1 MIGIEAIGS
10 YLPSLEESNYSRLKK
25 FNVEKEF
32 IENKTGFRY
41 LRKALEE
48 EKTSDLCLRAFEDLD
63 SIIKINLS
71 QIDCCI
77 VVTQNPDFKIPHV
90 SSIVHKNLN
99 LSENCACFDISL
111 GCSGYVYGLS
121 IIKSFMNENDLSKG
135 LLFTSDPYSKI
146 IDESDKGTSLLF
158 GDGATVTL
166 IGKEFKFGFQ
176 KFNFGTKGKSFSD
189 LMCEKQL
196 KMNGRGVY
204 NFAAKRVPKDI
215 LDILK
220 KNSLSIDEIDLFVLH
235 QGSKF
240 IIDTIR
246 EELKLSEGKMGF
258 YAANYGNLVSSSI
271 PFILKDQIKENHQ
284 KILISGFGVG
294 LSWSSTI
301 LIRNN

>member
-1 MIGIEAIGS
+1 MIVKFKNNFILIKILLIIVFGIEAIGT
-10 YLPSLEESNYSRLKK
+10 YLGEVKNSNYSRLKE
-25 FNVEKEF
+25 FNLDKEF
-32 IENKTGFRY
+32 IENKSGFRY
-41 LRKALEE
+41 LRKALEG

-63 SIIKINLS
+63 SKIKINLS
-71 QIDCCI
+71 QIDCCV

-99 LSENCACFDISL
+99 LSENCACFDVSL

-121 IIKSFMNENDLSKG
+121 VIKSFMNENDLSKG

-189 LMCEKQL
+189 LICEKQL

-258 YAANYGNLVSSSI
+258 YV
-271 PFILKDQIKENHQ
+271 
-284 KILISGFGVG
+284 LIMA
-294 LSWSSTI
+294 I
-301 LIRNN
+301 

>member
-1 MIGIEAIGS
+1 MK
-10 YLPSLEESNYSRLKK
+10 LKNSNYSRLKE
-25 FNVEKEF
+25 FNLDKEF
-32 IENKTGFRY
+32 IENKSGFRY
-41 LRKALEE
+41 LRKALEG

-63 SIIKINLS
+63 SKIKINLS
-71 QIDCCI
+71 QIDCCV

-99 LSENCACFDISL
+99 LSENCACFDVSL

-121 IIKSFMNENDLSKG
+121 VIKSFMNENDLSKG

-189 LMCEKQL
+189 LICEKQL

-258 YAANYGNLVSSSI
+258 YAANYGNIVSSSI
-271 PFILKDQIKENHQ
+271 PFILKDHINGNYQ

-301 LIRNN
+301 LTKNN

>member
-1 MIGIEAIGS
+1 MFGIEAIGA
-10 YLPSLEESNYSRLKK
+10 YLGEIKKSSYSRLKE
-25 FNVEKEF
+25 FNIEKEF

-41 LRKALEE
+41 LRKALKE

-71 QIDCCI
+71 EINCCV

-99 LSENCACFDISL
+99 LNENCACFDISL

-121 IIKSFMNENDLSKG
+121 IIKSFMNENNLSKG

-189 LMCEKQL
+189 LICENQL

-204 NFAAKRVPKDI
+204 NFAAKKVPKDI

-240 IIDTIR
+240 IIETIR
-246 EELKLSEGKMGF
+246 EELKLSEHKMDF

-271 PFILKDQIKENHQ
+271 PFILKDHINGNYQ

-301 LIRNN
+301 LTKNN